1 MKFDDYKILSDRDYT
16 IMKQNYDTLIQS
28 ETNDLSEILDKLY
41 KQRQNLI
48 DLNQNHKFDDML
60 EKIDNNISDLEGI
73 IGSNQ
78 KIASTKQSCEIPL
91 YWGLKKPSKQDIN
104 DGAIHPVQSREQML
118 AHGDAISTPNSTPPA
133 NIPNQETRSPI
144 EDTLP
149 LFPNIPQTPS
159 DIITPPNNSDNT
171 NGNNRFSDFLDN
183 ENESNLTPTP
193 TQPPLDNTQAP
204 NMDITPPNNN
214 EQSDSNLPPQNST
227 KRNSPMQGS
236 ALSNIIKQ
244 LNVGAGRL
252 LGKKCTRNVA
262 QSKVDKEGFDE
273 LSGGFFPYPVPPDYP
288 PHHKNKKR
296 PNLGDGCEPHDI
308 ALSNQCDIVRLI
320 LLYMMLRPNCRYISR
335 LSSVACDQFEIL
347 QLLI

>member
-1 MKFDDYKILSDRDYT
+1 MKFDDYKILSDRDYN

-60 EKIDNNISDLEGI
+60 EKIDSNISDIEGI

-78 KIASTKQSCEIPL
+78 KIANTKQSYQIPQ
-91 YWGLKKPSKQDIN
+91 YWGLKKFAKQDIN
-104 DGAIHPVQSREQML
+104 DGAIHPVQSREQMI
-118 AHGDAISTPNSTPPA
+118 AHGDAVAPNTPPK
-133 NIPNQETRSPI
+133 NIPNQETRNPI
-144 EDTLP
+144 EDNLP
-149 LFPNIPQTPS
+149 LFPNTPQTPS
-159 DIITPPNNSDNT
+159 NIITPPNKSDNANRN
-171 NGNNRFSDFLDN
+171 NGFSDFLEN
-183 ENESNLTPTP
+183 ENENNLTPATP
-193 TQPPLDNTQAP
+193 QPPLDNTQTP
-204 NMDITPPNNN
+204 NMDVTQPNNE
-214 EQSDSNLPPQNST
+214 EQSDTNLPSQNTT

-252 LGKKCTRNVA
+252 LGKKCTRHGMQN
-262 QSKVDKEGFDE
+262 KVKEEGFYE
-273 LSGGFFPYPVPPDYP
+273 LSGGFFPYPTNPLYP
-288 PHHKNKKR
+288 PLHKHKKH
-296 PNLGDGCEPHDI
+296 PNLKDGCEPNDI
-308 ALSNQCDIVRLI
+308 ILSNQCDILRLI

-335 LSSVACDQFEIL
+335 LSSIACDQFEIL

>member
-28 ETNDLSEILDKLY
+28 ETNDLNEILDKLY

-60 EKIDNNISDLEGI
+60 EKIDNNISDIESI

-78 KIASTKQSCEIPL
+78 KIASTKQSCEIPH

-104 DGAIHPVQSREQML
+104 
-118 AHGDAISTPNSTPPA
+118 
-133 NIPNQETRSPI
+133 
-144 EDTLP
+144 
-149 LFPNIPQTPS
+149 
-159 DIITPPNNSDNT
+159 SDNT
-171 NGNNRFSDFLDN
+171 NGNNSFSDFLDN
-183 ENESNLTPTP
+183 EYKNNPIPTP
-193 TQPPLDNTQAP
+193 TQPSLDNNLAP
-204 NMDITPPNNN
+204 NIDITPPNNN
-214 EQSDSNLPPQNST
+214 EQPETNLPAQNTT

-252 LGKKCTRNVA
+252 LGKKHTHNA
-262 QSKVDKEGFDE
+262 TIKVDKEGFGD
-273 LSGGFFPYPVPPDYP
+273 LTGGFFPYPVPPDYP
-288 PHHKNKKR
+288 PRHKNKKR

>member
-60 EKIDNNISDLEGI
+60 EKIDNNISDIEGI

-78 KIASTKQSCEIPL
+78 KIASTKQSCEIPH

-104 DGAIHPVQSREQML
+104 
-118 AHGDAISTPNSTPPA
+118 
-133 NIPNQETRSPI
+133 
-144 EDTLP
+144 
-149 LFPNIPQTPS
+149 
-159 DIITPPNNSDNT
+159 SDNT
-171 NGNNRFSDFLDN
+171 KGNNSFSDFLDN
-183 ENESNLTPTP
+183 EYKNNPIPTP
-193 TQPPLDNTQAP
+193 TQPPQDNNLAP
-204 NMDITPPNNN
+204 NIDITPPNNN
-214 EQSDSNLPPQNST
+214 EQPETNLPAQNTT

-252 LGKKCTRNVA
+252 LGKKHTHNA
-262 QSKVDKEGFDE
+262 TIKVDKEGFGD
-273 LSGGFFPYPVPPDYP
+273 LTGGFFPYPVPPDFP

>member
-28 ETNDLSEILDKLY
+28 ETNDLNEILDKLY

-60 EKIDNNISDLEGI
+60 EKIDNNISDIESI

-78 KIASTKQSCEIPL
+78 KIASTKQSCEIPH

-104 DGAIHPVQSREQML
+104 
-118 AHGDAISTPNSTPPA
+118 
-133 NIPNQETRSPI
+133 
-144 EDTLP
+144 
-149 LFPNIPQTPS
+149 
-159 DIITPPNNSDNT
+159 SDNT
-171 NGNNRFSDFLDN
+171 NGNNSFSDFLDN
-183 ENESNLTPTP
+183 EYKNNPIPTP
-193 TQPPLDNTQAP
+193 TQPSLDNNLAP
-204 NMDITPPNNN
+204 NIDITPPNNN
-214 EQSDSNLPPQNST
+214 EQSETNLPAQNTT

-252 LGKKCTRNVA
+252 LGKKHTHNA
-262 QSKVDKEGFDE
+262 TIKVDKEGFGD
-273 LSGGFFPYPVPPDYP
+273 LTGGFFPYPVPPDFP
-288 PHHKNKKR
+288 PRHKNKKR

>member
-28 ETNDLSEILDKLY
+28 ETNDLNEILDKLY

-60 EKIDNNISDLEGI
+60 EKIDNNISDIESI

-78 KIASTKQSCEIPL
+78 KIASTKQSCEIPH

-104 DGAIHPVQSREQML
+104 
-118 AHGDAISTPNSTPPA
+118 
-133 NIPNQETRSPI
+133 
-144 EDTLP
+144 
-149 LFPNIPQTPS
+149 
-159 DIITPPNNSDNT
+159 SDNT
-171 NGNNRFSDFLDN
+171 NGNNSFSDFLDN
-183 ENESNLTPTP
+183 EYKNNPIPTP
-193 TQPPLDNTQAP
+193 TQPSLDNNLAP
-204 NMDITPPNNN
+204 NIDITPPNNN
-214 EQSDSNLPPQNST
+214 EQPETNLPAQNTT

-252 LGKKCTRNVA
+252 LGKKHTHNA
-262 QSKVDKEGFDE
+262 TLSKVDKEGFGD
-273 LSGGFFPYPVPPDYP
+273 LTGGFFPYPVPPDLP

>member
-60 EKIDNNISDLEGI
+60 EKIDNNISDIEGI

-78 KIASTKQSCEIPL
+78 KIASTKQSCKIPH

-104 DGAIHPVQSREQML
+104 
-118 AHGDAISTPNSTPPA
+118 
-133 NIPNQETRSPI
+133 
-144 EDTLP
+144 
-149 LFPNIPQTPS
+149 
-159 DIITPPNNSDNT
+159 SDNT
-171 NGNNRFSDFLDN
+171 NDNNSFSDFLDN
-183 ENESNLTPTP
+183 EYKNNPIPTP
-193 TQPPLDNTQAP
+193 TQPPQDNNLAP
-204 NMDITPPNNN
+204 NIDTTPPNNN
-214 EQSDSNLPPQNST
+214 EQPETNLPAQNTT

-252 LGKKCTRNVA
+252 LGKKHTHNA
-262 QSKVDKEGFDE
+262 TSKVDKESFGD
-273 LSGGFFPYPVPPDYP
+273 LTGGFFPYPVPPDFP

>member
-104 DGAIHPVQSREQML
+104 D
-118 AHGDAISTPNSTPPA
+118 
-133 NIPNQETRSPI
+133 
-144 EDTLP
+144 
-149 LFPNIPQTPS
+149 
-159 DIITPPNNSDNT
+159 
-171 NGNNRFSDFLDN
+171 
-183 ENESNLTPTP
+183 
-193 TQPPLDNTQAP
+193 
-204 NMDITPPNNN
+204 
-214 EQSDSNLPPQNST
+214 EQSDTNLPPQNTT

-252 LGKKCTRNVA
+252 LGKKCTRKVA

-273 LSGGFFPYPVPPDYP
+273 LSEGFFPYPVPPDYP